1 MEIIADDEGFTAF
14 VILVED
20 ERDPEDHVIELE
32 QNTYASMSAD
42 GVLVGLDLMNTRLFG
57 VPFDEAAAERAV
69 AWAREQL
76 ELGTAS

>member
-1 MEIIADDEGFTAF
+1 MEIIADDEGCTGF
-14 VILVED
+14 VKLGGV
-20 ERDPEDHVIELE
+20 EDHVIELE